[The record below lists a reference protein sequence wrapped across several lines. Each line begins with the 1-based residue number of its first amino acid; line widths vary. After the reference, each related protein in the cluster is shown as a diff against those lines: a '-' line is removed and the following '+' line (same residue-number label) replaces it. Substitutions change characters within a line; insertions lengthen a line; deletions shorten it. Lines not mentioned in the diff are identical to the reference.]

1 MGRQAEISAESRTRL
16 LVAAWDL
23 LAEGGSRAT
32 TVQAVSER
40 AGISRGSISW
50 HFGSKEGLIVAVVNS
65 AFDMLAEN
73 ITAVFDGPRPHGW
86 DAVLNAQAVV
96 LADERFQIFGILAM
110 EALTEKGPVA
120 EAFAAGQRRI
130 RDLYADYIARHG
142 LVSDAVD
149 PTDAATAL
157 RAMTLGLNIHRR
169 FDDDVIT
176 LQQAFNALQSVG
188 KTPAST
194 RRRAQPEKR
203 ERTKTRQ
210 TQTSVESR
218 QRRRPVRNTQGI
230 KRPLEQ

>member
-1 MGRQAEISAESRTRL
+1 MSRQAEISAESRTRL

-65 AFDMLAEN
+65 AFDMLADN
-73 ITAVFDGPRPHGW
+73 ITAVFDTPGPHGW
-86 DAVLNAQAVV
+86 DAVLNAQSVV
-96 LADERFQIFGILAM
+96 LGDERFRIFGTLAL
-110 EALTEKGPVA
+110 ETVIEKDPVA
-120 EAFAAGQRRI
+120 TAFTEGHRRI

-142 LVSDAVD
+142 LVSDGVN

-169 FDDDVIT
+169 FDDDIIT
-176 LQQAFNALQSVG
+176 LRQAFEALQSV
-188 KTPAST
+188 TILPAAIPA
-194 RRRAQPEKR
+194 RAPSKQ
-203 ERTKTRQ
+203 
-210 TQTSVESR
+210 R
-218 QRRRPVRNTQGI
+218 QRA
-230 KRPLEQ
+230 KR